1 MNHPTGAGLY
11 SFVKNARARW
21 LARRV
26 IDRAAPA
33 IATAAASMALCQIAF
48 AIFPWTGLIAT
59 AEAALAA
66 GCIAAIAGAV
76 RTFAR
81 RPSLFATAR
90 LIEIHNPGL
99 RPSLSAAI
107 DLMRTAPSTPGPL
120 AAAAIA
126 QAASAAPRFRADIGK
141 ADGRRLVAACAA
153 LCASSAILLCVN
165 PRLADYRA
173 LPFAG
178 AARRSADITP
188 GSIAVPQNARVDLR
202 CTPRGAAF
210 PSCELVMQRPDDGGV
225 SRRLLRLDSAGSFA
239 FRIDSAR
246 VSFAYSFV
254 LGGHAV
260 NADTV
265 TVAPP
270 PAVRELSLSLS
281 PPAYTGRAA
290 GVLPEGQGSFSAY
303 AGTRVDVRLASVWP
317 LARARIGFAAGDS
330 QELAV
335 RGAAASGFFLAGTRR
350 SGAYTFRLVDVL
362 GQQGDS
368 LPSYYADLAP
378 DEPPVVRIVKP
389 SGGKP
394 LEPAQVET
402 LQVEAVDDLGLR
414 DVSLHYR
421 TAGRDDAPG
430 LRKLYDGGRT
440 SAGMA
445 LLWDL
450 APLGMYPGDTTYFWA
465 LARDA
470 AGQTGTSDTL
480 WFRVPSFEEIHR
492 RIAGQEEGARQSLEN
507 ARAGQTTVEEQLSG
521 IVKSAKKGG
530 DLSWEDKRIVRDVAD
545 QMRAQRDSLSHAAD
559 ALRQAVERLRQQGNL
574 DRALL
579 DKMEEVRRAVED
591 LVRAYGDSLLFEPP
605 KPDERVAWNDLR
617 DALSAAERMLPDLR
631 ERLDNTL
638 RYLSMLKRDRELS
651 LFAARAQDLAA
662 RQAALAD
669 SARAGR
675 PADRLQRDAAQED
688 RALADDLRAATNG
701 EEPLADASALPSF
714 SPVDSLSRAMQES
727 AQGPS
732 AGQMQAMSGHLSS
745 LSEELRSQLSTAQ
758 MARMEQ
764 EQRRL
769 MDLSTDAVG
778 LSQWQHELRTSIDKS
793 DGRNAQERAAALG
806 AAQQALRGALAKSLA
821 RLDSLSAT
829 PPPAREQVAQAFHGA
844 ASSMDSALAMLG
856 RSQAGFPRLFGQA
869 ENRLSGAAQSLLDI
883 MADMDAQQQGQG
895 QGGMTGG
902 LRRLS
907 GRQAMVNAMTGEML
921 RRMLGGQPEKGGP
934 NPEEGGGDG
943 AGEARAA
950 SQQAQEEIGR
960 KLRELADRYGRESG
974 GDMESR
980 VRELEQEA
988 RRLADALRRPSS
1000 DVKDRQDRFLTRLL
1014 QAALSMHKQDE
1025 GKEERKSASAPDV
1038 RLYESAPDLA
1048 ALRKGADAL
1057 YRARQEALRGNYP
1070 ESYRPAVR
1078 AYFDSL
1084 AAAALR

>member
-1 MNHPTGAGLY
+1 M
-11 SFVKNARARW
+11 RARW

-26 IDRAAPA
+26 IDRAVPA
-33 IATAAASMALCQIAF
+33 IAAAAAAMALCQIAF
-48 AIFPWTGLIAT
+48 AIFPWTGLIAA
-59 AEAALAA
+59 AEAVAAVGGVAAIALAA
-66 GCIAAIAGAV
+66 
-76 RTFAR
+76 RTIAR
-81 RPSLFATAR
+81 RPSLFHTAR
-90 LIEIHNPGL
+90 LIEIRNPDL

-107 DLMRTAPSTPGPL
+107 DLVRASAATPGPL
-120 AAAAIA
+120 AAAAIE
-126 QAASAAPRFRADIGK
+126 QAASGCSRFRVDVGK
-141 ADGRRLVAACAA
+141 VDKRRLAVAGAC
-153 LCASSAILLCVN
+153 LGASAAILLCVN

-178 AARRSADITP
+178 AARPSADITP
-188 GSIAVPQNARVDLR
+188 GSIAVPRNGAVQLR
-202 CTPRGAAF
+202 CSPRGAAF
-210 PSCELVMQRPDDGGV
+210 PSCELVMRRLDDGGV
-225 SRRLLRLDSAGSFA
+225 WRRYLRGDPAGSFS

-246 VSFAYSFV
+246 ASFAYSFV
-254 LGGHAV
+254 LAGRAV
-260 NADTV
+260 NSDTV
-265 TVAPP
+265 TAVPP
-270 PAVRELSLSLS
+270 PGLRELSLSLS
-281 PPAYTGRAA
+281 PPAYTGRAPA
-290 GVLPEGQGSFSAY
+290 GLPEGQGSFSAY

-317 LARARIGFAAGDS
+317 LARARICFAAGDS
-330 QELAV
+330 PALSTDGPAAHGSF
-335 RGAAASGFFLAGTRR
+335 RIGARR
-350 SGAYTFRLVDVL
+350 SGAYTFRLVDAL

-368 LPSYYADLAP
+368 LPSYYADLVP

-389 SGGKP
+389 SAGTA

-414 DVSLHYR
+414 DVSLRYR

-430 LRKLYDGGRT
+430 LRKLYDGGGT
-440 SAGMA
+440 SAGA
-445 LLWDL
+445 AFSWDL
-450 APLGMYPGDTTYFWA
+450 SALGLYPGDTTYFWA

-470 AGQTGTSDTL
+470 AGQTAASETL

-507 ARAGQTTVEEQLSG
+507 TRAGQTTVEEQLSG
-521 IVKSAKKGG
+521 IVKSAKKSG
-530 DLSWEDKRIVRDVAD
+530 DLSWEDKRIVRDIAE

-559 ALRQAVERLRQQGNL
+559 ALKQAVERLKQEGGL
-574 DRALL
+574 DRALI

-617 DALSAAERMLPDLR
+617 DALTAAERMLPDLR

-651 LFAARAQDLAA
+651 LLAARAQDLAA
-662 RQAALAD
+662 RQSALAD

-675 PADRLQRDAAQED
+675 PADRLQRGAMSEE
-688 RALADDLRAATNG
+688 RALADDLRAATAG
-701 EEPLADASALPSF
+701 EEPMADASGLPSLA
-714 SPVDSLSRAMQES
+714 PVDSLSRAMQES

-732 AGQMQAMSGHLSS
+732 PGQMQAMSGLLSS

-769 MDLSTDAVG
+769 MDLSADAVG
-778 LSQWQHELRTSIDKS
+778 LSQWQHELRSSIDKT

-806 AAQQALRGALAKSLA
+806 AAQQALRGALAKSLS

-844 ASSMDSALAMLG
+844 ASAMDSALAMLG
-856 RSQAGFPRLFGQA
+856 RSQAGLPRLFGQA
-869 ENRLSGAAQSLLDI
+869 ENRLNGAAQSLLDI
-883 MADMDAQQQGQG
+883 MADMEAQRQGQG
-895 QGGMTGG
+895 QGGMMGG

-921 RRMLGGQPEKGGP
+921 RRMLGGRRENNGA
-934 NPEEGGGDG
+934 NPEEGSGEG
-943 AGEARAA
+943 AEEARAA

-960 KLRELADRYGRESG
+960 RLRELADRYGRESG
-974 GDMESR
+974 GDMEGR

-988 RRLADALRRPSS
+988 RRLADALRQPSP

-1025 GKEERKSASAPDV
+1025 GKEDRKSASAPDV
-1038 RLYESAPDLA
+1038 RLYESAPDRA

-1070 ESYRPAVR
+1070 ESYRPAVQ

-1084 AAAALR
+1084 EAAALR